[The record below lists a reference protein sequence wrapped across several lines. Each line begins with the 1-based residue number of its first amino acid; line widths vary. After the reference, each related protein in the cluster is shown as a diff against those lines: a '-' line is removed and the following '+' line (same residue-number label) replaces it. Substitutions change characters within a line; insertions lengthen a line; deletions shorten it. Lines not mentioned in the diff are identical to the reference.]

1 MILPRTTGVP
11 FSSEAHA
18 SDLFVDFPFAA
29 ERISEAKRI
38 LTVSS
43 LLYIRDSF
51 TGCFAHPGTQCRF
64 AVSKRAQS
72 DGKRPVVSA
81 LGRCL
86 KKPQR
91 GCLPVEGL
99 VTAFMIVEI
108 EVRGKTR
115 SCLVHRVVG
124 PEEHLLV
131 LDAAPAAL
139 AVLAYADL
147 VLFEHGEERFAR
159 ELGALISVEDLGS
172 AEPLDRLVE
181 RIHTEVRHQGVGQ
194 APGKHRPARP
204 VNDRHEVEKT
214 PPGVSGCR

>member
-1 MILPRTTGVP
+1 M
-11 FSSEAHA
+11 
-18 SDLFVDFPFAA
+18 
-29 ERISEAKRI
+29 
-38 LTVSS
+38 
-43 LLYIRDSF
+43 
-51 TGCFAHPGTQCRF
+51 
-64 AVSKRAQS
+64 
-72 DGKRPVVSA
+72 
-81 LGRCL
+81 
-86 KKPQR
+86 
-91 GCLPVEGL
+91 
-99 VTAFMIVEI
+99 TAFMIVEI

-204 VNDRHEVEKT
+204 VNDRHEVEK
-214 PPGVSGCR
+214 PPPAYRDVGDVGGSHLVGVINDVIAQEVGKHPVRLVGGARAPLLI